1 MLVYFMTE
9 IEFEIIDE
17 LYFVTAYRQI
27 REALFLTEEELCK
40 SLKELVTRGYVKCFY
55 PDPDT
60 EIEYNES
67 AFGKNC
73 HQYFFLATKAGLI
86 VHNSR

>member
-1 MLVYFMTE
+1 MTE

-17 LYFVTAYRQI
+17 LYFVTSYRQI
-27 REALFLTEEELCK
+27 GDALFLTDDELCR
-40 SLKELVTRGYVKCFY
+40 SLKDLVARGYVKCYY

-60 EIEYNES
+60 EVEYNEA
-67 AFGKNC
+67 AFGKKC
-73 HQYFFLATKAGLI
+73 QDYYFLATKAGLI